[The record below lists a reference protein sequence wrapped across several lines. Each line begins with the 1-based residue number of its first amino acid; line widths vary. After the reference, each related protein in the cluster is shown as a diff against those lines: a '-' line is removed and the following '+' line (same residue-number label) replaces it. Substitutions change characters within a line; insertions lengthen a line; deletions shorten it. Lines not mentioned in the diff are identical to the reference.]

1 MNTESLKVNMN
12 TNLIEIINGV
22 IEGEQDELGDLV
34 WGVAPRNLRP
44 AAVAVLNIIISKQLG
59 YYRINKQIMYRA

>member
-1 MNTESLKVNMN
+1 MN

-22 IEGEQDELGDLV
+22 IEGEQDELRDLV
-34 WGVAPRNLRP
+34 WGVAPGNLRP